1 MVTAHQYKARR
12 AVIIALFGLATAG
25 IGLAMATK
33 AAEIIV
39 HAMY

>member
-1 MVTAHQYKARR
+1 MTAHQYKTRR
-12 AVIIALFGLATAG
+12 ALIIALCCLATAC

-39 HAMY
+39 QAMY